1 MKKNTTNGINGPITI
16 HKMPGPSP
24 YSSDKEFKIQWG
36 SIASILVSIAGIFLN
51 VHVVG
56 GPEFKDAVG
65 LMGQYTTGAMLD
77 RQGNPMNSTDFVAFG
92 MEWQVKPD
100 LGDPQIFSTVEGRN
114 GLSSS
119 AACQK

>member
-1 MKKNTTNGINGPITI
+1 MKKNSTNGINGPITI
-16 HKMPGPSP
+16 QKMPDPSP
-24 YSSDKEFKIQWG
+24 YSSDQGFKIQWG
-36 SIASILVSIAGIFLN
+36 SIASILVSITGIFLN
-51 VHVVG
+51 VHV
-56 GPEFKDAVG
+56 PELKDEVG

-77 RQGNPMNSTDFVAFG
+77 RQGNLMNSTDFATFG
-92 MEWQVKPD
+92 MEWQD